1 MNNKLLIFLVIVIF
15 SLGLGYTLGHFLIP
29 GLFSPE
35 PSLAKLFQLGGN
47 REDPEANVPV
57 NRSGKIFLSLD
68 KSEAKVG
75 ETVKAE
81 IMINTGDKTISGVD
95 VVIKFDPASLT
106 MLTSQVTASESA
118 EFTTFPVNKV
128 DSTAGE
134 IKFSALTAP
143 DGGFSGETSIGSF
156 LLQPAKT
163 GKLDLR
169 IVFNGA
175 GDTKDANLAERVSG
189 EDILGEVKQTSLNI
203 QE

>member
-106 MLTSQVTASESA
+106 MLTSQVPASESTA
-118 EFTTFPVNKV
+118 FTTFPV
-128 DSTAGE
+128 
-134 IKFSALTAP
+134 
-143 DGGFSGETSIGSF
+143 
-156 LLQPAKT
+156 
-163 GKLDLR
+163 
-169 IVFNGA
+169 
-175 GDTKDANLAERVSG
+175 
-189 EDILGEVKQTSLNI
+189 
-203 QE
+203 